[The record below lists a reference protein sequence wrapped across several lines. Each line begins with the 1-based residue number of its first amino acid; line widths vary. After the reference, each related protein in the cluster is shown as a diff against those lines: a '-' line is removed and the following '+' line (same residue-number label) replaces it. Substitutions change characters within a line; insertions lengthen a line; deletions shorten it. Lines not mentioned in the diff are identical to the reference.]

1 MNIIHQNIAG
11 FSGKE
16 LELELFLNE
25 MHIHVLCLTEHWL
38 EEHELLVN
46 IDNFKIIS
54 SFTRDSAIR
63 GGSLILINDN
73 LKSKERKDIVALS
86 SERNIEISCAELEQF
101 IIVSVYR
108 PPSGDCHLF
117 LSIMEDILKKICKCK
132 KSVVVCGD
140 FNIDILENTQNAV
153 RFLNLF
159 KSFNL
164 QNLFCE
170 PTRTTSTTATCLD
183 NIFTDGNVSE
193 KSKINFI
200 KSDHEG
206 QLARFEHQHAPLSKN
221 IVCRPITNYRLE
233 KFKENIDNK
242 VPLLEPRN
250 DVNPNDL
257 YKDLFGVIQYEFDN
271 IFTKKTIN
279 INPFKI
285 KFSDW
290 ATPGIHKSRKKLYE
304 LYETKACTSNPQ
316 VIEHTKKY
324 SKMFKKVCSIA
335 KSNYIRAKIQKS
347 DNKIKATWNVINKET
362 CKARSRDRSFE
373 LKIDD
378 KHINTDAAVANAFES
393 FFTNIPI
400 TTTSKLN
407 SSKNVAASLLE
418 TSVEKCN
425 VNFDF
430 QYIDPVTILKTFKEL
445 NIKKTEDLWGISTNI
460 IKPVMPTIAPYLAF
474 IFNQCIDDKQFP
486 TLMKYS
492 KIIPLFKAG
501 EKSDPSNFRP
511 ISILPV
517 LSKIFEKIIFNQLLS
532 HFTCNKLL
540 HDKQFGFTKGRNTT
554 DAGVAL
560 IKHIF
565 DAWEEKQDA
574 IGIFCDLSKA
584 FDCVDHETLLLKLG
598 HYGVSNG
605 SLSLLE
611 SYLTGRVQK
620 VNING
625 TNSSGAPLVMGVP
638 QGSIL
643 GPLLFLIYVNDLP
656 YFTENLCEIVLFADD
671 TSLIF
676 KTNRQKLVFDDVNNI
691 LSEILYWF
699 TSNNLLLNA
708 KKTKCVKFTMPNVK
722 QVDTHIVM
730 NDETVQI
737 VDTTV
742 FLGITLDSKLQW
754 GSHITALAGRLSS
767 AAYAVRKIRSLTDEE
782 TARLVYFSYFH
793 SVMSYGLML
802 WGSAADIET
811 IFILQKRA
819 IRAIYGLRPLDSL
832 RELFKEINILTV
844 ASQYIYD
851 NILYVRKNLDL
862 FQKKSDVHNYNTRNK
877 NKLVVPMLRLH
888 KVGNSFVGNWI
899 KMFNK
904 IPQDLVDMPLNKFKI
919 EVKNCLMKK
928 GYYKLNEYFD
938 DKNAWSS

>member
-1 MNIIHQNIAG
+1 M
-11 FSGKE
+11 
-16 LELELFLNE
+16 
-25 MHIHVLCLTEHWL
+25 
-38 EEHELLVN
+38 EE
-46 IDNFKIIS
+46 
-54 SFTRDSAIR
+54 T
-63 GGSLILINDN
+63 
-73 LKSKERKDIVALS
+73 
-86 SERNIEISCAELEQF
+86 
-101 IIVSVYR
+101 
-108 PPSGDCHLF
+108 
-117 LSIMEDILKKICKCK
+117 LKKACKCK
-132 KSVVVCGD
+132 KTVVVCGD
-140 FNIDILENTQNAV
+140 FNVDILENSQNAL

-183 NIFTDGNVSE
+183 NIFTDSDVND
-193 KSKINFI
+193 KSIIKFI
-200 KSDHEG
+200 KSDHVG
-206 QLARFEHQHAPLSKN
+206 QLARFEHQHVPLPKN
-221 IVCRPITNYRLE
+221 IVCRPITTYRLE
-233 KFKENIDNK
+233 KFKENINNK
-242 VPLLEPRN
+242 VPLLEPN
-250 DVNPNDL
+250 TADNPNDL
-257 YKDLFGVIQYEFDN
+257 YGDLFGVIKYEFNN

-279 INPFKI
+279 TNQLKI

-290 ATPGIHKSRKKLYE
+290 ATPGIYKSRKKLYE
-304 LYETKACTSNPQ
+304 LYETKACTNDPQ
-316 VIEHTKKY
+316 IIEHTKKY
-324 SKMFKKVCSIA
+324 SKMFKKVCSMA

-362 CKARSRDRSFE
+362 CKTRSRDRSFE
-373 LKIDD
+373 LEIDD
-378 KHINTDAAVANAFES
+378 KHINTDAEVAIAFES
-393 FFTNIPI
+393 FFTNAPI
-400 TTTSKLN
+400 TTTSKLK
-407 SSKNVAASLLE
+407 SSKTEAASLLE
-418 TSVEKCN
+418 SCVDKCS

-430 QYIDPVTILKTFKEL
+430 QYIDTATVLKTFKQL

-460 IKPVMPTIAPYLAF
+460 IKSVMPAIAPYLAF

-501 EKSDPSNFRP
+501 DKSDPSNFRP
-511 ISILPV
+511 ISILPA

-532 HFTCNKLL
+532 HFTYNKLL
-540 HDKQFGFTKGRNTT
+540 HEKQFGFTKGRNTT
-554 DAGVAL
+554 DAGVEL
-560 IKHIF
+560 VKHIF
-565 DAWEEKQDA
+565 DAWDKKRDA

-598 HYGVSNG
+598 YYGVSNS
-605 SLSLLE
+605 SLSLLK

-620 VNING
+620 VNIND

-656 YFTENLCEIVLFADD
+656 HFTKNLCEIVLFADD

-676 KTNRQKLVFDDVNNI
+676 KTDRHKELLDDVNNT
-691 LSEILYWF
+691 LSKKVHWF

-708 KKTKCVKFTMPNVK
+708 KKTKCVNFTMPNVR
-722 QVDTHIVM
+722 QIDTHITM
-730 NDETVQI
+730 NDESVQI

-742 FLGITLDSKLQW
+742 FLGMTLDSKLQW
-754 GSHITALAGRLSS
+754 GSHISALAGRLSS
-767 AAYAVRKIRSLTDEE
+767 AAYAVRKIRSLTDEK

-819 IRAIYGLRPLDSL
+819 IRAIYSLRPRDSL

-844 ASQYIYD
+844 ACQYIYD
-851 NILYVRKNLDL
+851 NVLYVRKNLDL
-862 FQKKSDVHNYNTRNK
+862 FKKNSDVHNYNTRNK
-877 NKLVVPMLRLH
+877 NKLVVPKLRLH
-888 KVGNSFVGNWI
+888 KVGNSFVGNSI

-919 EVKNCLMKK
+919 EVKKCLMKK
-928 GYYKLNEYFD
+928 GYYKVDEYLK
-938 DKNAWSS
+938 DKNPWSS